1 MPGQRIFIWIALV
14 LATLFFLWLVSSVV
28 IPFLVAITLAAMLEP
43 LVQRMRGRGMTRPAA
58 VYVVVGGFVAIVI
71 TLGSV
76 AAPSIVHQVSSLSSK
91 AQDFSKSF
99 SEAQE
104 TEPFF
109 VRWNPVIRVKSETTA
124 NAQIDQILVRYQST
138 LARFGLPTT
147 RRAFIE
153 KYVDRNRS
161 QISRYVQNS
170 FNSLFGILTHAVEQ
184 LAFVF
189 LVPLI
194 ATLILLDME
203 TFRRRAPRL
212 IPPSIRAQTMQ
223 LLEEVGDVFFK
234 YLRGTGTVLLLY
246 GASETVIMLLC
257 GVPYAILLGF
267 IFGILYLIPFF
278 GNIISAVTVFCIV
291 GFSSLQGNFA
301 FSLGSPWSY
310 ATFVLVL
317 YLLVGF
323 AFDHFIYPKMV
334 GNSVGLSPVVSI
346 FVILCGQALFGLP
359 GMLIAFPLA
368 GSLKVILDRLIR
380 FTSVY
385 QEDGRLPSVPMRHR
399 KTTT

>member
-14 LATLFFLWLVSSVV
+14 LATLFFLYLVSSVV

-43 LVQRMRGRGMTRPAA
+43 LVQRLRGRGVSRPAS
-58 VYVVVGGFVAIVI
+58 VYLVVGGFVVI
-71 TLGSV
+71 AVGLGSI
-76 AAPSIVHQVSSLSSK
+76 AAPSMVHQVSTLTVK

-99 SEAQE
+99 AEAQE
-104 TEPFF
+104 TEHFF
-109 VRWNPVIRVKSETTA
+109 VRWNPVARVKSETNT
-124 NAQIDQILVRYQST
+124 NAQIDQILSRYRPV
-138 LARFGLPTT
+138 LDRFGLPTT

-153 KYVDRNRS
+153 KYVDRNRP
-161 QISRYVQNS
+161 QISRYIQSS

-194 ATLILLDME
+194 ATLILLDMD
-203 TFRRRAPRL
+203 TFQRRAPRL

-234 YLRGTGTVLLLY
+234 YLRGTGTVIALY
-246 GASETVIMLLC
+246 GACEMVIMLFC
-257 GVPYAILLGF
+257 GVPYAILLGV

-278 GNIISAVTVFCIV
+278 GNIISAIAVFCIV
-291 GFSSLQGNFA
+291 GFSNLQGNFL
-301 FSLGSPWSY
+301 FSLGSAWSY
-310 ATFVLVL
+310 ATLVVAL

-385 QEDGRLPSVPMRHR
+385 QEDARLPSVPMRHR
-399 KTTT
+399 KTTG

>member
-1 MPGQRIFIWIALV
+1 LV
-14 LATLFFLWLVSSVV
+14 FLWLVSSVV
-28 IPFLVAITLAAMLEP
+28 IPFTVAILLAAMLEP
-43 LVQRMRGRGMTRPAA
+43 IVEHLRKRGVARRTA
-58 VYVVVGGFVAIVI
+58 VYSVVGAFLVVAIAV
-71 TLGSV
+71 GSV
-76 AAPSIVHQVSSLSSK
+76 AAPSIARQVSALSTR
-91 AQDFSKSF
+91 AQEFSKSF

-104 TEPFF
+104 TEHFF
-109 VRWNPVIRVKSETTA
+109 VRWNPVVQVKSETTT
-124 NAQIDQILVRYQST
+124 NAQIDQILSRYSGT
-138 LARFGLPTT
+138 LEKFGLPTT
-147 RRAFIE
+147 RRAFVE
-153 KYVDRNRS
+153 KYVDRNRP
-161 QISRYVQNS
+161 QITRFVQGA
-170 FNSLFGILTHAVEQ
+170 FNSVFGIVTHAVEQ

-194 ATLILLDME
+194 ATLILLDMD

-234 YLRGTGTVLLLY
+234 YLKGTGTVILLY
-246 GASETVIMLLC
+246 GACEMVLMLIC
-257 GVPYAILLGF
+257 GVPYAILLGV

-278 GNIISAVTVFCIV
+278 GNIISAATLFCLI
-291 GFSSLQGNFA
+291 GFSNITGVFG
-301 FSLGSPWSY
+301 FSMGSPWSY
-310 ATFVLVL
+310 ATLVLVL
-317 YLLVGF
+317 YLIIGLG
-323 AFDHFIYPKMV
+323 FDHFIYPKMV

-385 QEDGRLPSVPMRHR
+385 QEEAQLPAIPMRHR
-399 KTTT
+399 KSTA